1 MDKHVKCSRC
11 GEELQIQK
19 LVIRYFNHEFRKDV
33 PCCPKCGQAYISR
46 EFAEGKVRE
55 AEMELEDK

>member
-1 MDKHVKCSRC
+1 MDRHVKCARC
-11 GEELQIQK
+11 GAELQQQK
-19 LVIRYFNHEFRKDV
+19 VIIRYFNHEFRKDV
-33 PCCPKCGQAYISR
+33 PCCPVCGQAYISR